1 MNNRIT
7 ALIPAREGSTR
18 VQNKNTRILNGH
30 PTISYSI
37 QTAIDSALFDPIIVA
52 SNSNEICAIAKY
64 YGATQVIKRND
75 SDSLST
81 STDIEWLR
89 NLYISGYLTTD
100 FFAILRPTSPL
111 RSIRLMQ
118 DCINNFLNST
128 ADSLRTISKV
138 KEHPGKMWRIESENA
153 IRPYLPQP
161 QGLPSSHAMQYQSLE
176 ELYVQTSVFEV
187 AKTSVIKEFDSREGK
202 NILGYITSGID
213 SHAVDLEEDFDYL
226 KYLVNKNSEL
236 LPRIRKPSWSLGHE

>member
-1 MNNRIT
+1 MKSKIT
-7 ALIPAREGSTR
+7 ALIPAREGSIR
-18 VQNKNTRILNGH
+18 VPNKNIRILNGH

-37 QTAIDSALFDPIIVA
+37 QCAIDSELFDSIIVA

-64 YGATQVIKRND
+64 YGAIQAIKRND

-89 NLYISGYLTTD
+89 NLYTSGYLTTD

-111 RSIRLMQ
+111 RSVRLMQ
-118 DCINNFLNST
+118 DCVNNFLNST
-128 ADSLRTISKV
+128 ADSMRTISKV
-138 KEHPGKMWRIESENA
+138 KEHPGKMWHFEEKNV
-153 IRPYLPQP
+153 IRPYLPQV
-161 QGLPSSHAMQYQSLE
+161 QGLPATHAMQYQSLE

-202 NILGYITSGID
+202 TILGYITNGID
-213 SHAVDLEEDFDYL
+213 SHAIDSEEDFDYL
-226 KYLVNKNSEL
+226 TYLVTNNPRL
-236 LPRIRKPSWSLGHE
+236 LPVIKRLPWLPDRE

>member
-1 MNNRIT
+1 MTNKIT
-7 ALIPAREGSTR
+7 ALIPAREGSIR
-18 VQNKNTRILNGH
+18 VRNKNIRILNGH

-37 QTAIDSALFDPIIVA
+37 RAAIDSNLFDSIVVA

-75 SDSLST
+75 LDSLST
-81 STDIEWLR
+81 SSDIEWLR
-89 NLYISGYLTTD
+89 NLYLSGYLTTD

-111 RSIRLMQ
+111 RSIGLMRE
-118 DCINNFLNST
+118 CINNFLNSS

-138 KEHPGKMWRIESENA
+138 KEHPGKMWRIESEKT

-161 QGLPSSHAMQYQSLE
+161 KDLPSSHAMQYQSLE

-202 NILGYITSGID
+202 NILGYITSGFD
-213 SHAVDLEEDFDYL
+213 SHAIDVEEDFDYL
-226 KYLVNKNSEL
+226 MYLVNKNPEL
-236 LPRIRKPSWSLGHE
+236 LPVITKLPWSMGHE

>member
-7 ALIPAREGSTR
+7 ALIPAREGSIR

-37 QTAIDSALFDPIIVA
+37 QTAIDSALFDSIIVA

-89 NLYISGYLTTD
+89 NLYISG
-100 FFAILRPTSPL
+100 
-111 RSIRLMQ
+111 
-118 DCINNFLNST
+118 
-128 ADSLRTISKV
+128 
-138 KEHPGKMWRIESENA
+138 
-153 IRPYLPQP
+153 
-161 QGLPSSHAMQYQSLE
+161 
-176 ELYVQTSVFEV
+176 
-187 AKTSVIKEFDSREGK
+187 
-202 NILGYITSGID
+202 
-213 SHAVDLEEDFDYL
+213 
-226 KYLVNKNSEL
+226 
-236 LPRIRKPSWSLGHE
+236 

>member
-1 MNNRIT
+1 MKNKIT
-7 ALIPAREGSTR
+7 ALIPAREGSIR
-18 VQNKNTRILNGH
+18 VQNKNIRILNSH
-30 PTISYSI
+30 PIVSYSI
-37 QTAIDSALFDPIIVA
+37 QTAIDSALFDSIIVA

-64 YGATQVIKRND
+64 YGATQVIKRDN
-75 SDSLST
+75 SDSSST

-89 NLYISGYLTTD
+89 NLHLTGYLTTD

-138 KEHPGKMWRIESENA
+138 KEHPGKMWCVKSENV

-161 QGLPSSHAMQYQSLE
+161 QGLPASHAMQYQSLE

-202 NILGYITSGID
+202 NILGYVTSGFD
-213 SHAVDLEEDFDYL
+213 SHAIDVEEDFDYL
-226 KYLVNKNSEL
+226 TYLVNKNPEL
-236 LPRIRKPSWSLGHE
+236 LPVITKLPWSMGHE